1 MSTLNWRKGCGRK
14 LNVENIGEW
23 SAFLKYL
30 GAMVII
36 LILVG
41 LGYWLVIAPN
51 AQAYEKGVS
60 QEKILRNQFE
70 EQQQEVAHLHAY
82 RQKRVILQHRFG
94 EMQKQL
100 SKQHEMPGLLA
111 DISKIGVQSG
121 LTFEL
126 FAPQPEVAHDFYRK
140 LPIQLVVVGNYH
152 QFAKF
157 VSRIALMK
165 RIVTLHDFEIR
176 PYPAEAERA
185 DLSLAQQSLKNQTE
199 LLRMTMVVKVYWV
212 RQGVGT
218 EERIFA
224 KESIGLSLQCLSI
237 FGGG

>member
-100 SKQHEMPGLLA
+100 SKQNEMPGLLA
-111 DISKIGVQSG
+111 DISKIGISSG

-126 FAPQPEVAHDFYRK
+126 FAPQPEVAHDFYRA
-140 LPIQLVVVGNYH
+140 LPIHLVVVGNYH
-152 QFAKF
+152 QFAQF
-157 VSRIALMK
+157 VGRIALMK

-176 PYPAEAERA
+176 PYTTEAEPA
-185 DLSLAQQSLKNQTE
+185 SLSPAQALSTNQSE
-199 LLRMTMVVKVYWV
+199 LLMMTLLVRIYWIQQNVSTEARVFTKKVL
-212 RQGVGT
+212 G
-218 EERIFA
+218 EI
-224 KESIGLSLQCLSI
+224 
-237 FGGG
+237 